1 MAFQKCRFSQDGIDI
16 GIVPASF
23 TVVASVEGLKAGSLT
38 VPLSVDANDSV
49 LSVAAASVGLA
60 DIGGEK

>member
-1 MAFQKCRFSQDGIDI
+1 
-16 GIVPASF
+16 VPASF